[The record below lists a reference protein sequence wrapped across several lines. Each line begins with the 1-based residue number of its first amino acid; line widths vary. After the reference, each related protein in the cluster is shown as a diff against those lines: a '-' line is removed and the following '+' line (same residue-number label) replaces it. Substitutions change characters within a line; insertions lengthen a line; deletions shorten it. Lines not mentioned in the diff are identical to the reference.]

1 MRKHNEVLE
10 QLRSLARGPC
20 PGILAYQG
28 FFHNGYKYETKSL
41 EESRTTQNNGVVTI
55 GDVDGNVWYGVLI
68 EIIEVSF
75 MMQSPIYLFKC
86 KWYDMTPNKG
96 LVIDEFNFT
105 SVNTTRQS
113 YEDEPFILPTQVQ
126 QVYYSKDPSKKDWSV
141 AMRWKPRDTYELPD
155 EVNMEE
161 ANHEN
166 ALEEEN
172 VYEFEDPMVTEPSIF
187 NEGVLEG
194 EGHVDWVRRDVTTLR
209 VKDKVVNK
217 AKRLRK
223 L

>member
-1 MRKHNEVLE
+1 
-10 QLRSLARGPC
+10 
-20 PGILAYQG
+20 
-28 FFHNGYKYETKSL
+28 
-41 EESRTTQNNGVVTI
+41 
-55 GDVDGNVWYGVLI
+55 
-68 EIIEVSF
+68 
-75 MMQSPIYLFKC
+75 MMQSSIYLFKC

-141 AMRWKPRDTYELPD
+141 AMRWKPRDTYELPV

-166 ALEEEN
+166 ALEK
-172 VYEFEDPMVTEPSIF
+172 
-187 NEGVLEG
+187 G
-194 EGHVDWVRRDVTTLR
+194 ECV
-209 VKDKVVNK
+209 
-217 AKRLRK
+217 
-223 L
+223 